1 MNRIVNDF
9 ILELPELEVDIDAIS
24 DAWIDAHK
32 PEKRFAVLKEMPSDP
47 VLQKLINSL
56 DKNLFNERLT
66 YMLIRF
72 DSYDE
77 YAAHVDASRYTGVNL
92 VIRGNREK
100 SPIKY
105 YNDNDLVNPIFEYP
119 YQKYPIL
126 MTSQRYQK
134 MNVIP
139 NGYYLQFISK
149 PITHSRVCEIL
160 GYLVTKTCSLQNLN
174 KSHL

>member
-126 MTSQRYQK
+126 MTSQRYHSIKNECDTERVLFTIHFKTDCTFQGMRDSWLSGNK
-134 MNVIP
+134 D
-139 NGYYLQFISK
+139 LFFAK
-149 PITHSRVCEIL
+149 PE
-160 GYLVTKTCSLQNLN
+160 
-174 KSHL
+174 

>member
-24 DAWIDAHK
+24 DEWIDAHK

-47 VLQKLINSL
+47 VLQKLIHSL
-56 DKNLFNERLT
+56 DKSLFNERLT
-66 YMLIRF
+66 YMLIKF

-77 YAAHVDASRYTGVNL
+77 YAAHVDASRYTGINL

-105 YNDNDLVNPIFEYP
+105 YNDDDLINPVFEYQ

-126 MTSQRYQK
+126 MTSQRYHSIRNDCDTERVLFTIHFKTDYTFQGMRDSWLSGNK
-134 MNVIP
+134 D
-139 NGYYLQFISK
+139 LFFAK
-149 PITHSRVCEIL
+149 PE
-160 GYLVTKTCSLQNLN
+160 
-174 KSHL
+174 